1 MLSKISKAFKGY
13 ITEFVLFQTICKL
26 DKSIF
31 FVFKLLVISGGRI
44 FYLKKERK
52 TDPSRVKWP
61 DWAKTGF
68 VIGPTAIRR
77 NKNISEL

>member
-1 MLSKISKAFKGY
+1 M
-13 ITEFVLFQTICKL
+13 TEFVFFHTICKL
-26 DKSIF
+26 DNSIF
-31 FVFKLLVISGGRI
+31 LVFKLLVISGGRI
-44 FYLKKERK
+44 FYFKKERK